1 MRVTHVEAARRHGLV
16 LLCLLAS
23 ARALGSDTTSSA
35 EPPPGKLLLRPD
47 AATELAVDGQY
58 VTRLAPGQ
66 VRVLTLTQGRHRVA
80 LASAGGEARWEETVE
95 VKSTQVVRLVE
106 LAATIRRVRQGY
118 VRIPSGQFE
127 MGCVGS
133 DPACTPDEKP
143 RRPVAIGRDFWMMRT
158 EVTVRDY
165 EGFAAGARRA
175 MPAAPPFNAGWRWKT
190 HPIVGV
196 AWADAAAYCERD
208 GGRLPTEAEWE
219 YAARGGVRGRR
230 YVWGDGERPVRDGYK
245 QANVA
250 DQRAKGAFAPQDG
263 PWFAGYDDG
272 YSYTSPAFQYSANEF
287 GLFDMAGNVWEWC
300 ADHNGERVLRGGS
313 WATGAGGARVS
324 NRLPSRGG
332 EAREDA
338 GIRCARDL
346 TRP

>member
-1 MRVTHVEAARRHGLV
+1 MRVTHVEAARRHGLL
-16 LLCLLAS
+16 LLCFLAG
-23 ARALGSDTTSSA
+23 ARALGPATSGGD
-35 EPPPGKLLLRPD
+35 EPPHGKLLLRPD
-47 AATELAVDGQY
+47 AAAELSVDGQHLAS
-58 VTRLAPGQ
+58 LAPGQ

-95 VKSTQVVRLVE
+95 VKPTQAVRLVG
-106 LAATIRRVRQGY
+106 LADTVRRVRQGY
-118 VRIPSGQFE
+118 VRIPSGRFE
-127 MGCVGS
+127 MGCVGA
-133 DPACTPDEKP
+133 DPSCAPDEKP
-143 RRPVAIGRDFWMMRT
+143 RHPVTIGRDFWMMRT

-165 EGFAAGARRA
+165 EGFAAAARRE
-175 MPAAPPFNAGWRWKT
+175 MPAAPPFNAGWKWKT

-219 YAARGGVRGRR
+219 YAARAGVDGRR
-230 YVWGDGERPVRDGYK
+230 YVWGDGEKPVRDGYK
-245 QANVA
+245 MANVA

-263 PWFAGYDDG
+263 QWFADYDDG
-272 YSYTSPAFQYSANEF
+272 YSYTSPAFQYTANEF

-300 ADHNGERVLRGGS
+300 ADRVLRGGS

-324 NRLPSRGG
+324 KRLPSPSG

-346 TRP
+346 MRP